1 MFGGISQ
8 ALFGDGGAGA
18 AQSAAMAQLQN
29 AQQNYKTISGIGQDM
44 TTQGL
49 ANYDKALSA
58 QDKNLS
64 RQEQMVAQIDPTVL
78 AASKQAADLL
88 AGKSAS
94 SLAPIQAQ
102 RNQQRQQLLS
112 NLRAQLGPGAETSTA
127 GIQALNQFDMQ
138 TNSLLAGQQQGALQ
152 LANQTFGTFSGYGQ
166 GINQSIGQM
175 AQITGARAGLQGNYA
190 NMLNAANQGVQ
201 QNAGAPYLGDYLRG
215 QQNAAFGRQMLGA
228 AIQGG
233 SMAAMGGFGG
243 GGAGAAGA
251 GAAAGS
257 GSFGPMAGQSYYN
270 AGSVA

>member
-1 MFGGISQ
+1 MFGGVSQ

-49 ANYDKALSA
+49 ANYDKALAA

-112 NLRAQLGPGAETSTA
+112 NLRAQLGAGAETSTA

-138 TNSLLAGQQQGALQ
+138 TNSLLAGQQQQALQ
-152 LANQTFGTFSGYGQ
+152 GANQTFNALSGYGQ

-175 AQITGARAGLQGNYA
+175 ANITGARAGLQGNYA

-201 QNAGAPYLGDYLRG
+201 QNAGAPFLGQYIQG
-215 QQNAAFGRQMLGA
+215 QQQQNFANQLLGA
-228 AIQGG
+228 GIQGG
-233 SMAAMGGFGG
+233 MMAATGGFSGLSGG
-243 GGAGAAGA
+243 GQPRAGGLA
-251 GAAAGS
+251 
-257 GSFGPMAGQSYYN
+257 
-270 AGSVA
+270 